1 MGPIEGETVRKTGLC
16 AAAILAYDIS
26 MSAITQG
33 ASRAPKT
40 VHFDRRELDRLLQ
53 LYGFFVASGE
63 WKDYA
68 IDDLT
73 DRAVFSVFRRA
84 AEAPLY
90 RIEKQPKLRSR
101 QGQWAVVSMAGQI
114 LKRGHELDQVL
125 KVFDAKKFKVVS

>member
-1 MGPIEGETVRKTGLC
+1 MNAVTSLP
-16 AAAILAYDIS
+16 
-26 MSAITQG
+26 
-33 ASRAPKT
+33 RARAT

-53 LYGFFVASGE
+53 LYGFFVARGD

-68 IDDLT
+68 IDGLP

-90 RIEKQPKLRSR
+90 RIEKQPRLRNR
-101 QGQWAVVSMAGQI
+101 QGQWSVVGMGGQV

-125 KVFDAKKFKVVS
+125 RVFDSKRFQVIG

>member
-1 MGPIEGETVRKTGLC
+1 MNDLRMKN
-16 AAAILAYDIS
+16 
-26 MSAITQG
+26 SARE
-33 ASRAPKT
+33 A

-53 LYGFFVASGE
+53 LYGFFVAKGD

-68 IDDLT
+68 IDGLS

-90 RIEKQPKLRSR
+90 RIEKQPKLRGR
-101 QGQWAVVSMAGQI
+101 QGQWSVVSMAGQI

-125 KVFDAKKFKVVS
+125 RVFDAKRLKVVS

>member
-1 MGPIEGETVRKTGLC
+1 MNQ
-16 AAAILAYDIS
+16 IS
-26 MSAITQG
+26 G
-33 ASRAPKT
+33 SRARPAPN

-53 LYGFFVASGE
+53 LYGFFVARGD

-68 IDDLT
+68 IDDLA

-90 RIEKQPKLRSR
+90 RIEKQPRLRNK
-101 QGQWAVVSMAGQI
+101 QGQWAVVSMGGQI

-125 KVFDAKKFKVVS
+125 RVFDAKRFKVVS